1 MINDAEI
8 NDEQQVQEVEVEQVE
23 VEVEAKE
30 TEAEAQEEE
39 LRKCNCSGCRSS
51 PASTGKRTRKE
62 ESGVGSTRGLAS
74 EEHATTATPQ
84 AADPGTDLDDNDG
97 DSSIDWEPARG
108 SGNMQGSQ
116 RKHPRRGEASS
127 SASEVT
133 EAKCGVCLWDDCEA
147 GNEIL
152 LCDGPGPC
160 VAAFHQKCAALYA
173 SQHTSHSICA
183 KALATAPYPG
193 ACPRPSTA
201 CLRASGSAPLASS
214 QRA

>member
-1 MINDAEI
+1 MLNAEHVAL
-8 NDEQQVQEVEVEQVE
+8 ESRLVQQMVAIRQREM
-23 VEVEAKE
+23 
-30 TEAEAQEEE
+30 EAQEEE

-62 ESGVGSTRGLAS
+62 ESGVGSIRGLAS

-84 AADPGTDLDDNDG
+84 AADPGTDLDDNDS
-97 DSSIDWEPARG
+97 DSSIDWEPTRG

-133 EAKCGVCLWDDCEA
+133 EAKCGVCLWDDCEE

-152 LCDGPGPC
+152 LCDGHSSDGQSC
-160 VAAFHQKCAALYA
+160 VAAFHQKCAALHA